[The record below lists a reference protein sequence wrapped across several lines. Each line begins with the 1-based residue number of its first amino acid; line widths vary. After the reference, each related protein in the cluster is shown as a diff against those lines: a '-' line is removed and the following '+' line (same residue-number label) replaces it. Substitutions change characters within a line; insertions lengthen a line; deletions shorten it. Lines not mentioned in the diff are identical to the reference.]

1 MKLLKQLPKKKKV
14 LMNHIGIETYY
25 IGMFGKFK
33 TVVTKREMG
42 SLGSG
47 STILATYDGYKK
59 WSPRGI
65 IMVGIAYGKRKN
77 IAKIV
82 KAEKAKGM
90 IRR

>member
-1 MKLLKQLPKKKKV
+1 L
-14 LMNHIGIETYY
+14 E
-25 IGMFGKFK
+25 KFK
-33 TVVTKREMG
+33 TVVTKSEMD
-42 SLGSG
+42 SLGNG
-47 STILATYDGYKK
+47 PTILATYDGYKK

>member
-1 MKLLKQLPKKKKV
+1 MRD
-14 LMNHIGIETYY
+14 GF
-25 IGMFGKFK
+25 FGEWIHN
-33 TVVTKREMG
+33 TCNLRW
-42 SLGSG
+42 
-47 STILATYDGYKK
+47 YKK

>member
-1 MKLLKQLPKKKKV
+1 MKD
-14 LMNHIGIETYY
+14 GF
-25 IGMFGKFK
+25 FGEWIHN
-33 TVVTKREMG
+33 TC
-42 SLGSG
+42 
-47 STILATYDGYKK
+47 TYDGYKK

-65 IMVGIAYGKRKN
+65 IMVGIAYGKHKN